1 MNAALSGFLNRETF
15 MDLFM
20 IFVGSVMWVIALIC
34 LIVPSGLLS
43 VGFSGISILITN
55 FVPIPLSVVVYA
67 LNVPFM
73 IWAWKELRKR
83 FLVYTLFTL
92 TLQSILMEIM
102 EALLP
107 VYTGDVMLSA
117 IFAGVIGGLGS
128 GIVIRYGGSGGGVEV
143 IGIIVKKR
151 LGFSV
156 GTVGMAFNV
165 VVVSLCAFLYGL
177 ELAMY
182 TIIFIAVFSVATDK
196 AIAGMGKNYTA
207 MIITSKPDE
216 MKEAIFDQLHRGV
229 TILRGKSAIS
239 EDQRDVLYTALNQY
253 ELIQLKEMVYGIDR
267 NVFITIHETAE
278 IYGQFRKKNK
288 DALTSAQ
295 VDDFLV
301 EGVQRPIA
309 AQVDYYEHTVK
320 VINRHGAE
328 VGETILRGEHE
339 DGVDR

>member
-1 MNAALSGFLNRETF
+1 MNAVVKGFLNRDTF
-15 MDLFM
+15 FDLFM
-20 IFVGSVMWVIALIC
+20 IFVGSILWVVALIC

-73 IWAWKELRKR
+73 LWAWKELRKR
-83 FLVYTLFTL
+83 FLFYTIFTL
-92 TLQSILMEIM
+92 TLQSILMEIV
-102 EALLP
+102 EFLP
-107 VYTGDVMLSA
+107 VYNGDIMLSA
-117 IFAGVIGGLGS
+117 IFAGVIGGFGS

-156 GTVGMAFNV
+156 GTVGMVFNV

-216 MKEAIFDQLHRGV
+216 LKEAIFDQVHRGV
-229 TILRGKSAIS
+229 TILKGKSALS
-239 EDQRDVLYTALNQY
+239 GDHRDILYTAVNQY
-253 ELIQLKEMVYGIDR
+253 ELVQLKDIVYDIDPK
-267 NVFITIHETAE
+267 VFITIHETSE
-278 IYGQFRKKNK
+278 IFGHFRKKNK
-288 DALTSAQ
+288 VSLTVAQ
-295 VDDFLV
+295 VDNFRV
-301 EGVQRPIA
+301 EDVQRPVA
-309 AQVDYYEHTVK
+309 AQVDYYEPKVK
-320 VINRHGAE
+320 VINRHGAVVDE
-328 VGETILRGEHE
+328 MILPGENE
-339 DGVDR
+339 DGDFR

>member
-1 MNAALSGFLNRETF
+1 MNAALSGFLNRETL

-92 TLQSILMEIM
+92 TLQSVLMEIM

-143 IGIIVKKR
+143 
-151 LGFSV
+151 
-156 GTVGMAFNV
+156 
-165 VVVSLCAFLYGL
+165 
-177 ELAMY
+177 
-182 TIIFIAVFSVATDK
+182 
-196 AIAGMGKNYTA
+196 
-207 MIITSKPDE
+207 
-216 MKEAIFDQLHRGV
+216 
-229 TILRGKSAIS
+229 
-239 EDQRDVLYTALNQY
+239 
-253 ELIQLKEMVYGIDR
+253 
-267 NVFITIHETAE
+267 
-278 IYGQFRKKNK
+278 
-288 DALTSAQ
+288 
-295 VDDFLV
+295 
-301 EGVQRPIA
+301 
-309 AQVDYYEHTVK
+309 
-320 VINRHGAE
+320 
-328 VGETILRGEHE
+328 
-339 DGVDR
+339 